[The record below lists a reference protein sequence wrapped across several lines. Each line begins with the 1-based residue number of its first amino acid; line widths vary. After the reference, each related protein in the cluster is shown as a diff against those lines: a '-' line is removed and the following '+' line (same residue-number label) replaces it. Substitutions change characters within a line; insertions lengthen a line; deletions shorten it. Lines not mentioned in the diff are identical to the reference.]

1 MANLVKQISTATS
14 GTVTIGDTQQDTQ
27 LIHNAVS
34 LAVTLTIALPATPID
49 GQKVGIVS
57 VLGVT
62 TLTVSSA
69 LGIIGGITVLAAAA
83 YATYMYEA
91 SINKWFRIA

>member
-1 MANLVKQISTATS
+1 MANFIKQISTATS
-14 GTVTIGDTQQDTQ
+14 GTVNIGDTKQDIQ

-34 LAVTLTIALPATPID
+34 LAVTLTIAFPANPVD
-49 GQKVGIVS
+49 AQRFGFCS

-62 TLTVSSA
+62 TLTLSSA
-69 LGIIGGITVLAAAA
+69 LSIIGGITVLAAAA

-91 SINKWFRIA
+91 STNKWYRIG